1 MQFFC
6 KMIHNF
12 IEFKNTTN
20 MKKYLFLCLSLILM
34 FFVACEKIEKQESV
48 NVDTMVA
55 QELEKL
61 DNGYSDETLK
71 AMAVII
77 RTNLIVDGETKI
89 NKMQPNEKYLL
100 LTKSTDYKQLKNKN
114 GSLVKISF
122 EDSPDYTWQK
132 NIKKSDILEFALKN
146 NVSLTSLSNIEPVME
161 NKKIIALKIGNKSFD
176 YNTLAEHFGLESNI
190 IEKIS
195 TNSTEIIIKGKNKGF
210 NNSFDIETS
219 EQLSNNNHNYLEIL
233 NIIFSDFS
241 AC

>member
-1 MQFFC
+1 M
-6 KMIHNF
+6 
-12 IEFKNTTN
+12 
-20 MKKYLFLCLSLILM
+20 LF
-34 FFVACEKIEKQESV
+34 
-48 NVDTMVA
+48 
-55 QELEKL
+55 
-61 DNGYSDETLK
+61 
-71 AMAVII
+71 
-77 RTNLIVDGETKI
+77 
-89 NKMQPNEKYLL
+89 
-100 LTKSTDYKQLKNKN
+100 TKSTDYKQLKNKN

-161 NKKIIALKIGNKSFD
+161 NEKIIALKIGNKSFN

-219 EQLSNNNHNYLEIL
+219 EQLSNNNYNYLEIL